1 MTTSS
6 LEGQET
12 VPHHSNIPPS
22 RHGDGSAQT
31 TKDEYAYIADGYR
44 LIRRIIFIMT
54 VCSSMFTN
62 QLGLCNTL
70 TTLQIVGESFGV
82 TEPGNLSWTISGYG
96 LSLGTFVLIGGR
108 LGDEF
113 GNKAIFVVGMGW
125 LSLTSMMAGVS
136 VYSSYPVY
144 ILARV
149 LQGLGPALTVPNAL
163 AIMGKCF
170 SQGPRNMG
178 FACFA
183 ASAPVGAMAGLLFG
197 PLFAMAWWPWIYWSQ
212 ALGVAFLFVLAIVA
226 IPDMP
231 VEGEQKY
238 RRTIRETLDRLDL
251 LGGASGVT
259 ALVLF
264 NFAWNQS
271 LVTTWDEPYVYVCLI
286 LSFLF
291 LVAFFYIEL
300 RLAHYPILPV
310 AVLTSDIAFVFG
322 CTAAGWSTFGI
333 WLFYVIQICLNIG
346 GQTPIQLAAWLS
358 PILVTGI
365 STALVVGKTINKV
378 PASSIMLFSMLCY
391 FLTSLL
397 MALRPVHSTYWTYFF
412 FATIIATFA
421 MDSSLP
427 AATIIF
433 SNTVPRQYQGMGS
446 SVIMTIVVYSISL
459 GLGFAGT
466 IELQINNGG
475 QTKADLLHGYRGTL
489 WFSVGL
495 TAFGT
500 ILAVIFLLKD
510 HRRRRSA
517 KNQKEA
523 EKTDSTEA

>member
-1 MTTSS
+1 MATLS
-6 LEGQET
+6 LQGQET
-12 VPHHSNIPPS
+12 ASQHTKIPPP
-22 RHGDGSAQT
+22 RHGDDLGSAQT
-31 TKDEYAYIADGYR
+31 TEDEYVYIADGYPM
-44 LIRRIIFIMT
+44 IRRIIFIMA

-62 QLGLCNTL
+62 QSGLSNSI
-70 TTLQIVGESFGV
+70 TTLELIGESFGV
-82 TEPGNLSWTISGYG
+82 TDPGKLSWAIAGYG
-96 LSLGTFVLIGGR
+96 LTLGTFVLIGGR

-113 GNKAIFVVGMGW
+113 GNKAIFVLGMGW
-125 LSLTSMMAGVS
+125 LALTSMMAGVS

-144 ILARV
+144 VLARV

-170 SQGPRNMG
+170 SQGPRNMA
-178 FACFA
+178 FAWFA
-183 ASAPVGAMAGLLFG
+183 ATAPIGAMAGFVFG
-197 PLFAMAWWPWIYWSQ
+197 ALFAMTWWPWIYWSQ
-212 ALGVAFLFVLAIVA
+212 ALGVSFLFALSIVA
-226 IPDMP
+226 IPNTP
-231 VEGEQKY
+231 VEGERKQ
-238 RRTIRETLDRLDL
+238 RRTIRETLDRIDL

-291 LVAFFYIEL
+291 LAAFFYIEL
-300 RLAHYPILPV
+300 RLARYPILPV

-333 WLFYVIQICLNIG
+333 WLFYAIRICLNIG
-346 GQTPIQLAAWLS
+346 GQTPIQVAAWLS

-365 STALVVGKTINKV
+365 ATALVVGKLINKV
-378 PASSIMLFSMLCY
+378 PASSIMLFAMVCY

-397 MALRPVHSTYWTYFF
+397 MALRPAHSTYWTYFF

-433 SNTVPRQYQGMGS
+433 ANAVPRQYQGMGS
-446 SVIMTIVVYSISL
+446 SVVMTVVVYSISL

-475 QTKADLLHGYRGTL
+475 RTEADLLRGYRGTL

-495 TAFGT
+495 TAFGA
-500 ILAVIFLLKD
+500 ILALIFLLKD
-510 HRRRRSA
+510 HRRR
-517 KNQKEA
+517 KLA
-523 EKTDSTEA
+523 EKRGREGG